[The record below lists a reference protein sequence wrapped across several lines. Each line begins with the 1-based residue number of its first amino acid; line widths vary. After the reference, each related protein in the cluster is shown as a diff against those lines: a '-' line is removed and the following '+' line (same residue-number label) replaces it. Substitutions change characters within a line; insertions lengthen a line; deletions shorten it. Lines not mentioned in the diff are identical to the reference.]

1 MQGQTFAHATQA
13 IAGHEP
19 GRVQALA
26 VIARAQ
32 QQLPVTPGHLQIHR
46 ARAAGV
52 EMPIAECV
60 VALLDGRLQAADAV
74 ARLMEREPTVERR

>member
-1 MQGQTFAHATQA
+1 MRPVFHGSDNDRHA
-13 IAGHEP
+13 IA
-19 GRVQALA
+19 A
-26 VIARAQ
+26 AR
-32 QQLPVTPGHLQIHR
+32 GN

-74 ARLMEREPTVERR
+74 ARLMEREPTVERH